1 MRTNIKKFAVRFFD
15 RELDFRVRLF
25 NVLAIAG
32 TAISAATLLLNMIT
46 AMWASAALSAVLTVL
61 SAGLLIF
68 TYKTGKYRV
77 GYLVTIAVIFMLLF
91 PILFFTSGGYRG
103 GMPSMFIFAVLFTV
117 LMLEGKTALFVS
129 VAEILEYI
137 AVSVIG
143 YLNPGLVTWF
153 AAESEMLA
161 DILITTTA
169 VAVSCGVVLYLHLR
183 EYEAQRVKLA
193 EQNDRLKR
201 NDEVKSV
208 FLTTVAHEIK
218 NPLNAINLH
227 ARDTFE
233 LLDEPNPEIQIMK
246 ENQKTIEK
254 MVVRIDRIVV
264 ELMDTVAIEQ
274 GRLSLDLAPVRLS
287 QLLREAAEKYFG
299 KADTADNKLV
309 LELDDTLPL
318 ISADY
323 ARIMQVVTNLLS
335 NSLRHTKNGVIVISL
350 KKQNSEQI
358 VSVSDNGTGMSD
370 EIKARAFDGYVSVS
384 DEYWRHGIGLY
395 VSRRIVEA
403 HGGKI
408 WIESEP
414 GRGTDV
420 SFTLPDSEVK

>member
-218 NPLNAINLH
+218 NPLSAINLH

>member
-1 MRTNIKKFAVRFFD
+1 MKFAVRFFD

-91 PILFFTSGGYRG
+91 PILFFTSGGYRS

-299 KADTADNKLV
+299 KADMADNKLV

-414 GRGTDV
+414 GRGTAV

>member
-91 PILFFTSGGYRG
+91 PILFFTSGGYRS

-169 VAVSCGVVLYLHLR
+169 VAVSCGVVLYLLLR

-414 GRGTDV
+414 GRGTAV

>member
-91 PILFFTSGGYRG
+91 PILFFTSGGYRS

-414 GRGTDV
+414 GRGTAV